1 MDHTRIVL
9 KLGKTAKQSFD
20 LAFDPNKYSAE
31 KKFKK
36 RPKKNKLIF
45 LILLSWN
52 TRHKN
57 GFLLVNNAIG
67 VLKQVEDWIHIK
79 TTAFKWLL
87 LLVKDAIGVLTQE
100 ED

>member
-1 MDHTRIVL
+1 MKEILGQSKKMKIKGADINFRVLEGKEETAYLDHTRIVL

-45 LILLSWN
+45 LILLS
-52 TRHKN
+52 
-57 GFLLVNNAIG
+57 
-67 VLKQVEDWIHIK
+67 
-79 TTAFKWLL
+79 
-87 LLVKDAIGVLTQE
+87 
-100 ED
+100 